1 MSWEETESKVAAA
14 LVIGLIVAFFG
25 SIIMAVLTGC

>member
-1 MSWEETESKVAAA
+1 MKAKIEVWLTV
-14 LVIGLIVAFFG
+14 GLIVAFFG